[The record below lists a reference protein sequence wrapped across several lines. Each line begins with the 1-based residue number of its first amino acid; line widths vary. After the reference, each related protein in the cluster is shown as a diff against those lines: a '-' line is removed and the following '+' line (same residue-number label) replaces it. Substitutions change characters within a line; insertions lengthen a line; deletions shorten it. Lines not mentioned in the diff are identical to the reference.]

1 MSVVKIEHLGFR
13 YPGTLKR
20 VFDDLHLELRSGEIV
35 GLIGSSGC
43 GKSTLLRL
51 IAGLEKPEAGRITI
65 GDSVVVDMGNG
76 GVSVAGHRDGSGGL
90 SGAGN
95 RDGIGGV
102 SGTGNRDGIGGLSG
116 AGNRDGS
123 GGLSGA
129 GHRDGIGGVSVAGN
143 RDGSGGLSGAGHRD
157 GIGGVSVA
165 GNRDGRRQ
173 FVAPEKRGVG
183 LVFQDYALFPH
194 LTVEQNIRFGISGM
208 DRTRQQQRVKELLKL
223 VRLSGF
229 EKRYPHELSGGQQ
242 QRVAIARAL
251 APKPKVL
258 LLDEPFSSL
267 DQELRVQIRDEMRP
281 ILQAEQVT
289 TLIVTHDFSDTE
301 AVCDRTITLG

>member
-13 YPGTLKR
+13 YPGALKR
-20 VFDDLHLELRSGEIV
+20 VFDDLHLELGSGEIV

-51 IAGLEKPEAGRITI
+51 IAGLEKPEAGRIVI
-65 GDSVVVDMGNG
+65 GDSVMVDMGSGAGHRDGNG
-76 GVSVAGHRDGSGGL
+76 GVSVAGSRDG
-90 SGAGN
+90 N
-95 RDGIGGV
+95 DGV
-102 SGTGNRDGIGGLSG
+102 SGARS
-116 AGNRDGS
+116 
-123 GGLSGA
+123 
-129 GHRDGIGGVSVAGN
+129 
-143 RDGSGGLSGAGHRD
+143 
-157 GIGGVSVA
+157 
-165 GNRDGRRQ
+165 RDGRRQ

-208 DRTRQQQRVKELLKL
+208 DRKGQQQRVRELLQL

-242 QRVAIARAL
+242 QRVAVARAL

-289 TLIVTHDFSDTE
+289 TLIVTHDLSDTE
-301 AVCDRTITLG
+301 AVCDRTITLGKL

>member
-13 YPGTLKR
+13 YPGALKR
-20 VFDDLHLELRSGEIV
+20 VFDDLHLELGSGEIV

-51 IAGLEKPEAGRITI
+51 IAGLEKPEAGRIVI
-65 GDSVVVDMGNG
+65 GDSVMVDMGSGAGHRDGNG
-76 GVSVAGHRDGSGGL
+76 GVSVAGSRDG
-90 SGAGN
+90 N
-95 RDGIGGV
+95 DGV
-102 SGTGNRDGIGGLSG
+102 SGARSRDG
-116 AGNRDGS
+116 N
-123 GGLSGA
+123 
-129 GHRDGIGGVSVAGN
+129 GGVSVAG
-143 RDGSGGLSGAGHRD
+143 S
-157 GIGGVSVA
+157 
-165 GNRDGRRQ
+165 RDGRRQ

-208 DRTRQQQRVKELLKL
+208 DRKGQQQRVRELLQL

-242 QRVAIARAL
+242 QRVAVARAL

-289 TLIVTHDFSDTE
+289 TLIVTHDLSDTE
-301 AVCDRTITLG
+301 AVCDRTITLGKL

>member
-116 AGNRDGS
+116 
-123 GGLSGA
+123 
-129 GHRDGIGGVSVAGN
+129 AGN